1 MKFLK
6 TFMPFFVSTRGAT
19 PGGGARSAPVGRPR
33 ESRRG
38 SREDLKSKLH
48 EIITKTVLG
57 TNVDAHLFKVKT
69 VAAGHDGQDVV
80 VLIDL
85 AELLENSVS
94 NAIAG
99 SITRR
104 ARRSLDIEVM
114 GVYWRGV
121 AGPKFKSKNAC
132 VQVAGV
138 TAFAGLAEPLAVDIP
153 LDIALL
159 AKVASENAHP
169 VAARHSQE
177 LMNFRETARRVTGP
191 APLGLT

>member
-1 MKFLK
+1 
-6 TFMPFFVSTRGAT
+6 MPFFISTRDASSS
-19 PGGGARSAPVGRPR
+19 GGARSAPVDNQR
-33 ESRRG
+33 ENRRG
-38 SREDLKSKLH
+38 SRMELKNRLH

-57 TNVDAHLFKVKT
+57 TDVDAHLFKVKT

-104 ARRSLDIEVM
+104 ARRNLDIEVM

-121 AGPKFKSKNAC
+121 AGPKFKSKDSL
-132 VQVAGV
+132 VQVAGI
-138 TAFAGLAEPLAVDIP
+138 TGFAGLAEPPAVDIP
-153 LDIALL
+153 LDLALPP
-159 AKVASENAHP
+159 KVAADNAHP
-169 VAARHSQE
+169 VAARHTQE
-177 LMNFRETARRVTGP
+177 LMNLRETARRVTGP
-191 APLGLT
+191 APLGLA